1 MASEPGRVR
10 RFFSF
15 LLRVIDGTRRIALNV
30 LFLLIVA
37 FVLVAWFGGSRLKI
51 DSDTAL
57 VLNLQ
62 GDLVE
67 QYTGSTYEVMLADT
81 LGEGPRETR
90 LRDVLD
96 ALDAATHDKRITRVV
111 LVLDDMDGASTASL
125 NEIVAALA
133 RLRAS
138 GKPVLAWGSSFSQP
152 QYFLAAHADQVYLH
166 PHGTVDVRGIGGNSL
181 YFKDVLDK
189 LGVTV
194 HTFQAGKYKSAIEPF
209 TRTGPSPEAL
219 EADQFWLN
227 DIWATWTES
236 VEQARKL
243 PAGEIHRIINDLP
256 KRLAAAH
263 GDIAHLALTAKLVD
277 GLLTRDEFSAQL
289 IEEGAPLDEKEGTF
303 RQVALAQYAGQIAEA
318 RGDSVAVVVAQGEII
333 DDDAPPGALGCRSTA
348 ELLRRAREDETIK
361 ALVLRVNSPGGS
373 VFGSE
378 LVRREVE
385 LTEEAGKPV
394 LASFCGAASS
404 TGEWIAMDADE
415 IFADPATITGSIG
428 VFGML
433 PTFEKTLDKGGI
445 GRGGA
450 ATTWLANASDPTRP
464 LDKRMAHGLQMSV
477 ADTYGKFITGV
488 AAGRDSTPEKIHE
501 IAQGRVWSGRQA
513 LERGLVDTLGGLK
526 DALDTA
532 AERGGLG
539 ESYRVAYIDPQPPG
553 IDRYLSLLFSTF
565 VRSAHNQFGAQLSSW
580 LPPLARNVQT
590 SLRLFESARAHPLRV
605 YAFCFCSAP

>member
-1 MASEPGRVR
+1 MASEPGRLR

-15 LLRVIDGTRRIALNV
+15 LLRVVDGMRLIVVNL

-37 FVLVAWFGGSRLKI
+37 FVLVAWFGGSKLKV

-57 VLNLQ
+57 VLNVQ

-67 QYTGSTYEVMLADT
+67 QYTGSTYEAMLADT

-96 ALDAATHDKRITRVV
+96 ALDAAAHDKRITRVV
-111 LVLDDMDGASTASL
+111 LVLDDMDSASTASL

-133 RLRAS
+133 RVHAG
-138 GKPVLAWGSSFSQP
+138 GKPVVAWGSSFSQP

-166 PHGTVDVRGIGGNSL
+166 PHGTVDVRGLGGSSL

-243 PAGEIHRIINDLP
+243 PAGEINRLIDDLP
-256 KRLAAAH
+256 ARLASVH
-263 GDIAHLALTAKLVD
+263 GDIAQLALAAKLVD
-277 GLLTRDEFSAQL
+277 GLLTRDEFRAQL
-289 IEEGAPLDEKEGTF
+289 IEQGAVG
-303 RQVALAQYAGQIAEA
+303 G
-318 RGDSVAVVVAQGEII
+318 
-333 DDDAPPGALGCRSTA
+333 RSTA
-348 ELLRRAREDETIK
+348 ELIRRAREDETIK

-394 LASFCGAASS
+394 IASFGGVAAS
-404 TGEWIAMDADE
+404 GGYWIAMDADE

-433 PTFEKTLDKGGI
+433 PTFEKTLDKVGI

-450 ATTWLANASDPTRP
+450 STTWLAKAGDPTRP
-464 LDKRMAHGLQMSV
+464 LDKRMADVLQMSV

-526 DALDTA
+526 DALDAA

-539 ESYRVAYIDPQPPG
+539 ESYRVDYIEREPRG

-565 VRSAHNQFGAQLSSW
+565 VRAAQNQFGAQLSSW

>member
-1 MASEPGRVR
+1 MASEPGRLR

-15 LLRVIDGTRRIALNV
+15 LLRVVDGMRLIVVNL

-37 FVLVAWFGGSRLKI
+37 FVLVAWFGGSKLKV

-57 VLNLQ
+57 VLNVQ

-67 QYTGSTYEVMLADT
+67 QYTGSTYEAMLADT

-96 ALDAATHDKRITRVV
+96 AVDAAAHDKRITRVV
-111 LVLDDMDGASTASL
+111 LVLDDMDSASTASL

-133 RLRAS
+133 RVHAG
-138 GKPVLAWGSSFSQP
+138 GKPVVAWGSSFSQP
-152 QYFLAAHADQVYLH
+152 QYFLAAHADQLYLH
-166 PHGTVDVRGIGGNSL
+166 PHGTVDVRGLGGSSL

-256 KRLAAAH
+256 TRLAAAH
-263 GDIAHLALTAKLVD
+263 GDIAQLALTAKLVD
-277 GLLTRDEFSAQL
+277 GLLTRDEFRAQL
-289 IEEGAPLDEKEGTF
+289 IEQGAPLDEKEGTF

-333 DDDAPPGALGCRSTA
+333 DDDAPQGAVGGRSTA
-348 ELLRRAREDETIK
+348 ELIRRAREDETIK

-394 LASFCGAASS
+394 IASFGGVAAS
-404 TGEWIAMDADE
+404 GGYWIAMDADE
-415 IFADPATITGSIG
+415 IFSDPATITRSIRG
-428 VFGML
+428 FWVV
-433 PTFEKTLDKGGI
+433 PTLEKTLGKNGI
-445 GRGGA
+445 RPGGA
-450 ATTWLANASDPTRP
+450 PTTP
-464 LDKRMAHGLQMSV
+464 V
-477 ADTYGKFITGV
+477 
-488 AAGRDSTPEKIHE
+488 
-501 IAQGRVWSGRQA
+501 
-513 LERGLVDTLGGLK
+513 
-526 DALDTA
+526 
-532 AERGGLG
+532 
-539 ESYRVAYIDPQPPG
+539 
-553 IDRYLSLLFSTF
+553 
-565 VRSAHNQFGAQLSSW
+565 
-580 LPPLARNVQT
+580 
-590 SLRLFESARAHPLRV
+590 
-605 YAFCFCSAP
+605 

>member
-1 MASEPGRVR
+1 MASEPGRLR
-10 RFFSF
+10 RFLSY
-15 LLRVIDGTRRIALNV
+15 LWRIVDGTRRIAVNV

-37 FVLVAWFGGSRLKI
+37 LVLVAWFGGNKLKI
-51 DSDTAL
+51 DNDTAL

-96 ALDAATHDKRITRVV
+96 ALDTATHDKRITRVV
-111 LVLDDMDGASTASL
+111 LVLDDMDNASTASL

-138 GKPVLAWGSSFSQP
+138 GKPVVAWGSSFSQA

-166 PHGTVDVRGIGGNSL
+166 PHGTVDVRGMGGNSL

-256 KRLAAAH
+256 ARLASVH
-263 GDIAHLALTAKLVD
+263 GDIAQLALAAKLVD
-277 GLLTRDEFSAQL
+277 GLLTRDEFRAQL
-289 IEEGAPLDEKEGTF
+289 IEQGAPLDEKEGTF
-303 RQVALAQYAGQIAEA
+303 RQVALVAYAGQIAEA

-385 LTEEAGKPV
+385 LTEEAGKP
-394 LASFCGAASS
+394 
-404 TGEWIAMDADE
+404 
-415 IFADPATITGSIG
+415 G
-428 VFGML
+428 V
-433 PTFEKTLDKGGI
+433 
-445 GRGGA
+445 
-450 ATTWLANASDPTRP
+450 
-464 LDKRMAHGLQMSV
+464 GLL
-477 ADTYGKFITGV
+477 
-488 AAGRDSTPEKIHE
+488 
-501 IAQGRVWSGRQA
+501 GRVSA
-513 LERGLVDTLGGLK
+513 ARGYWGGVEG
-526 DALDTA
+526 DGD
-532 AERGGLG
+532 
-539 ESYRVAYIDPQPPG
+539 
-553 IDRYLSLLFSTF
+553 
-565 VRSAHNQFGAQLSSW
+565 
-580 LPPLARNVQT
+580 
-590 SLRLFESARAHPLRV
+590 
-605 YAFCFCSAP
+605 